1 MRINFCLGNSNWDV
15 SFVLSR
21 PSHSLWIDKIK
32 LSNSPSKVRWQI
44 LGILSLIMVATAF
57 GRLNLGIAGKSIQEE
72 FHIASQ
78 SMGWIF
84 GAFAFGYALFQIP
97 SGWAADHFGPRK
109 TLTFAILG
117 WAMLTMAM
125 SAVPFLAVRFS
136 LNLAWTFG
144 VLRFLTGIGEAASY
158 PNANRI
164 VAFWTTKT
172 ERGIGSSLLLGGVG
186 AGGVMAP
193 ALFAATTQHWGWRSA
208 FLVSGIFAAIVA
220 TLWFVYATN
229 RPEQHPRVNA
239 EELKILGAEQRV
251 ASPQPTVVQTPWRK
265 ILASRSVWALLLSYF
280 FHGYTPFI
288 YFTWFFIY
296 LTHVRGLTVAKGG
309 LWGTT
314 PFIAMTLLSP
324 IGGWLSDKAVKNF
337 GTRRGRQSTA
347 FIGMTCSA
355 LLLFLGSRAPNNAAA
370 ILMLAGAAGFSN
382 FAAPSWWASCI
393 DLAPNHSGSLS
404 ALMNTCANSAG
415 GIAPVLTAYIAT
427 TFGWTRALDFAAL
440 MNFVAGLIWVFVDA
454 SKSVEATT
462 IVATA
467 PQAAHSL

>member
-1 MRINFCLGNSNWDV
+1 LNDG
-15 SFVLSR
+15 
-21 PSHSLWIDKIK
+21 
-32 LSNSPSKVRWQI
+32 PSKVRWQI

-72 FHIASQ
+72 FHLSSQ
-78 SMGWIF
+78 AMGWIF

-97 SGWAADHFGPRK
+97 SGWAADRFGPRK
-109 TLTFAILG
+109 TLTLAILC
-117 WAMLTMAM
+117 WATLTMAM
-125 SAVPFLAVRFS
+125 NLVPFLALRLS

-144 VLRFLTGIGEAASY
+144 LLRFLTGLGEAASY

-164 VAFWTTKT
+164 VAFWTTKA

-193 ALFAATTQHWGWRSA
+193 ALFAMTTQHWGWRSS
-208 FLVSGIFAAIVA
+208 FFFSGIFAIAVA
-220 TLWFVYATN
+220 SVWFFFSTN
-229 RPEQHPRVNA
+229 RPEEHPRVNSG
-239 EELKILGAEQRV
+239 ERQMLGADQRALNPGPKV
-251 ASPQPTVVQTPWRK
+251 AVKTPWRT
-265 ILASRSVWALLLSYF
+265 ILSSRSVWGLLLSYF

-309 LWGTT
+309 WWGTT
-314 PFIAMTLLSP
+314 PFIAMTVMSP
-324 IGGWLSDKAVKNF
+324 IGGWLSDKAVKHF

-355 LLLFLGSRAPNNAAA
+355 LLLFLGSRTENNAAA

-415 GIAPVLTAYIAT
+415 GIAPVLTAYIAA

-440 MNFVAGLIWVFVDA
+440 MSFSAGVIWFFVDA
-454 SKSVEATT
+454 SKGIESSETSLR
-462 IVATA
+462 
-467 PQAAHSL
+467 PAAQPALNT